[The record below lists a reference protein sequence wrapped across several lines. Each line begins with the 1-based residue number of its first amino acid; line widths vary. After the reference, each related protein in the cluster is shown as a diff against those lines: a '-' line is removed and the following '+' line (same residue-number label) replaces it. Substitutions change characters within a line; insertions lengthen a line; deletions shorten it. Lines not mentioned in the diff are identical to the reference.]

1 MVLEQAKQLWE
12 KVEKYEFTGPGLLK
26 KARENEGN
34 GKTIEGFGGGV
45 VIAQIFF
52 LIISLYAQYIIVK
65 CYCGDY
71 LYVLLMTACVGCCP
85 LCTVP
90 YLYYNHFVNGC
101 GKGQIGKP

>member
-34 GKTIEGFGGGV
+34 GKTIEGFGGGS
-45 VIAQIFF
+45 IMGLFSF
-52 LIISLYAQYIIVK
+52 IISLYAQYIIVK
-65 CYCGDY
+65 CYCGEY
-71 LYVLLMTACVGCCP
+71 AYVLLMTACAGCCP
-85 LCTVP
+85 LCTIP